1 VLGFFYASIGFK
13 DSNEVKSLDV
23 INVLQLFSLCDDFIG
38 VKFIFESNS
47 DIVVNWMN
55 NYSFNRSYK
64 LYELFIYE
72 PRFSSHLGLV
82 FFSHVMC
89 NANHLTDDFAE

>member
-1 VLGFFYASIGFK
+1 
-13 DSNEVKSLDV
+13 V
-23 INVLQLFSLCDDFIG
+23 INALQLFSLCDDFIG

-47 DIVVNWMN
+47 DIVVNWMYK
-55 NYSFNRSYK
+55 YSFNRSYK
-64 LYELFIYE
+64 FYELFIYAS
-72 PRFSSHLGLV
+72 RFSSHLGLV